1 MAIVW
6 DCVCR
11 LCSCVC
17 VFACVCVQYVTSHVT
32 WGWTS
37 LELAA
42 LLVAIT
48 IRLCIM
54 CVCVSVSDGC
64 VYCGVRVCGSC
75 FMAYFAALPLINIK
89 SVNNNSNKSNKGA
102 SRRTQQKMLGLLATF
117 SFLFFSLSSLP
128 CMQNKMRKSLINSW
142 QDAKQKNNQRGGR
155 SGGVMLKLKE
165 YWNKKMREPQ
175 SRCLSYSLSNLFAS
189 FRYLPTGY
197 SSSYWVFSCP
207 TPTGTSSN

>member
-1 MAIVW
+1 MLRA
-6 DCVCR
+6 R
-11 LCSCVC
+11 LMFLALAKASLWPLYGIVC
-17 VFACVCVQYVTSHVT
+17 VVCARVSVCLRVCVQYVTSHVT

-89 SVNNNSNKSNKGA
+89 SVNNNSNKSKKA
-102 SRRTQQKMLGLLATF
+102 TRAQAAERSKKCLACLPHSRFFFFLL
-117 SFLFFSLSSLP
+117 FLLP
-128 CMQNKMRKSLINSW
+128 VVCKIKCENRL
-142 QDAKQKNNQRGGR
+142 
-155 SGGVMLKLKE
+155 
-165 YWNKKMREPQ
+165 
-175 SRCLSYSLSNLFAS
+175 
-189 FRYLPTGY
+189 
-197 SSSYWVFSCP
+197 
-207 TPTGTSSN
+207 

>member
-1 MAIVW
+1 MLRA
-6 DCVCR
+6 R
-11 LCSCVC
+11 LMFLALAKASLWPLYGIVC
-17 VFACVCVQYVTSHVT
+17 VVCARVSVCLRVCVQYVTSHVT

-117 SFLFFSLSSLP
+117 SFLFFLLFLLP
-128 CMQNKMRKSLINSW
+128 LVCKIKCENRL
-142 QDAKQKNNQRGGR
+142 
-155 SGGVMLKLKE
+155 
-165 YWNKKMREPQ
+165 
-175 SRCLSYSLSNLFAS
+175 
-189 FRYLPTGY
+189 
-197 SSSYWVFSCP
+197 
-207 TPTGTSSN
+207 